1 MPCFVEHTFTTRPQ
15 GVPCLAWQGTVA
27 FPKTALCRPAAPPE
41 GSLGMNPPPLSS
53 RSPISS
59 GASYGTKPTRSQRS
73 PSRAPGGPLR
83 GHSAERR
90 AWRVEGEG
98 PMAHGSRPQDD
109 VPDMGARI
117 PTRVPPVLQ
126 PLCLPSLVICPLGCS
141 TPLCGPT
148 TGLPSAQ
155 DALSP
160 RLT

>member
-1 MPCFVEHTFTTRPQ
+1 MGQ
-15 GVPCLAWQGTVA
+15 SQ
-27 FPKTALCRPAAPPE
+27 PE
-41 GSLGMNPPPLSS
+41 VN
-53 RSPISS
+53 
-59 GASYGTKPTRSQRS
+59 GARRE
-73 PSRAPGGPLR
+73 L
-83 GHSAERR
+83 SAERG

-98 PMAHGSRPQDD
+98 PTAHGSRPQDD

-126 PLCLPSLVICPLGCS
+126 PLLCLPSLVICPLGCS

-148 TGLPSAQ
+148 TGLPSAR